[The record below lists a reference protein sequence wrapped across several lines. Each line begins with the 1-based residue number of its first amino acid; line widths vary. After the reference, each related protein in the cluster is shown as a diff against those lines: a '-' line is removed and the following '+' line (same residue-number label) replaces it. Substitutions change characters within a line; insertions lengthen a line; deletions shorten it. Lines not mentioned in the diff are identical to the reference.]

1 MTQRAL
7 GDVLGV
13 ENTTIAG
20 WESGSSF
27 PEFKR
32 LVDIRQYFG
41 VELESIVFHDL
52 ESNQTTMLAE
62 GSPEYSS
69 KLNEYVAEISRLK
82 EELDTMKS
90 EVRRLELSSEQMD
103 SLASR
108 LELVEK
114 ELRLMR
120 GKGE

>member
-1 MTQRAL
+1 MEICFGKNIKFLRNQKNMTQRAL

-52 ESNQTTMLAE
+52 ESNKAVSIHAKTPAGVSAGGDL
-62 GSPEYSS
+62 
-69 KLNEYVAEISRLK
+69 
-82 EELDTMKS
+82 
-90 EVRRLELSSEQMD
+90 VRP
-103 SLASR
+103 
-108 LELVEK
+108 
-114 ELRLMR
+114 
-120 GKGE
+120 